1 MEQNKRHITD
11 KDYEDIIEILEQM
24 QSSNDYSTLY
34 NELLTIFR
42 EVEELSSTRVLH
54 PTMQVFG
61 GKKQKSMQPTFDF
74 HDVDVAL
81 TKGGTIIEQMIDA
94 ASKHKP
100 NTLIRLFMELN
111 ES

>member
-1 MEQNKRHITD
+1 
-11 KDYEDIIEILEQM
+11 
-24 QSSNDYSTLY
+24 
-34 NELLTIFR
+34 
-42 EVEELSSTRVLH
+42 
-54 PTMQVFG
+54 
-61 GKKQKSMQPTFDF
+61 MQPTFDF